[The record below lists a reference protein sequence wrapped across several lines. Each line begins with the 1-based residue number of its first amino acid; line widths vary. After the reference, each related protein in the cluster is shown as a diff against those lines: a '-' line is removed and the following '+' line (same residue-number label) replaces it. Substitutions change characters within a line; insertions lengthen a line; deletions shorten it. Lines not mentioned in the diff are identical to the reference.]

1 MVFQKTAALTM
12 VQTNQWQWV
21 NGSKAPHNQLRQ
33 LHDLVNQ
40 PGEFRWQRVSF

>member
-21 NGSKAPHNQLRQ
+21 NGSKAPAQSTAP
-33 LHDLVNQ
+33 VA
-40 PGEFRWQRVSF
+40 